1 MKKHIL
7 GALTT
12 IIVSI
17 AISYAYTPTISDYY
31 FVTKLTSVINQ
42 ILQEKGEYYRSD
54 YVKKLSDIKQRFT
67 ANDRITYVLTKTI
80 ETISQESPITQDIL
94 EKQTA
99 YIKQA
104 YIDPY
109 GDYKVE
115 VDYIQYGPC
124 WQNCAVAEIINNSD
138 KLRTFVVKK
147 TAIIK
152 VLSPNGY
159 IEQEPQH
166 ISFERF
172 QNIYNKRDQNGRN
185 SRQDTLFDISISSDG
200 QINII
205 EEVYR
210 S

>member
-124 WQNCAVAEIINNSD
+124 
-138 KLRTFVVKK
+138 
-147 TAIIK
+147 
-152 VLSPNGY
+152 
-159 IEQEPQH
+159 
-166 ISFERF
+166 
-172 QNIYNKRDQNGRN
+172 
-185 SRQDTLFDISISSDG
+185 
-200 QINII
+200 
-205 EEVYR
+205 
-210 S
+210 